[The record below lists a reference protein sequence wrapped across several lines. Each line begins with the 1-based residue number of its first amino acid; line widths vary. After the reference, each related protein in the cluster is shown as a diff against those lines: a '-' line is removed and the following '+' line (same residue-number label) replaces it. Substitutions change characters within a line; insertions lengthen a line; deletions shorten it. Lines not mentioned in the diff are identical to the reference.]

1 MKQPIAP
8 EQNTMVVIQESC
20 IDPLGTLIVYAP
32 IDLHSITSVINGMG
46 TATISLLPSGIII
59 SENSGPIQ
67 QKSLLQ
73 KPGSLVTLVFQIQ
86 SSYETVTNQTDLD
99 LVAVVSTLINSTVK
113 KIKVAFGVAD
123 HLD

>member
-1 MKQPIAP
+1 
-8 EQNTMVVIQESC
+8 MVVIQESC

-32 IDLHSITSVINGMG
+32 IDLHSITSVINGMD

-59 SENSGPIQ
+59 SENSCPIQ
-67 QKSLLQ
+67 QKSLPQ
-73 KPGSLVTLVFQIQ
+73 KPGSLVTLVFQVQ
-86 SSYETVTNQTDLD
+86 SSYETATNQTDLD
-99 LVAVVSTLINSTVK
+99 LVAAVSTLLNSTVK